1 MWPNTFVHVVYQPI
15 IYQQIHCIIVKYKNN
30 KSFEKAAALSKTI
43 IDTMLH
49 LMKCEGC
56 FVWRHYR
63 VTEMVTGIF
72 ELHKTHTKQ
81 RKKCVC
87 VCSLTGKCRNCVI
100 TVQLL
105 CVKFC
110 CQPDFL
116 RLRRVSPR
124 RSGLPT
130 NRLDFYSPRAPKMT
144 DRSVFWHK
152 SLTASISLHAVCILE
167 SFLSKHEQEI
177 ALKNKNKQQKIPFQA
192 KVQKCWH

>member
-1 MWPNTFVHVVYQPI
+1 MRKQPLFPRQSLTQCCIWWNVKVVL
-15 IYQQIHCIIVKYKNN
+15 
-30 KSFEKAAALSKTI
+30 FEDITGWLRWLQAYLS
-43 IDTMLH
+43 
-49 LMKCEGC
+49 C
-56 FVWRHYR
+56 
-63 VTEMVTGIF
+63 
-72 ELHKTHTKQ
+72 TKHAQ
-81 RKKCVC
+81 SKERSVC

-152 SLTASISLHAVCILE
+152 SLTVSISLHAVCILE
-167 SFLSKHEQEI
+167 SFLSKHEQKI